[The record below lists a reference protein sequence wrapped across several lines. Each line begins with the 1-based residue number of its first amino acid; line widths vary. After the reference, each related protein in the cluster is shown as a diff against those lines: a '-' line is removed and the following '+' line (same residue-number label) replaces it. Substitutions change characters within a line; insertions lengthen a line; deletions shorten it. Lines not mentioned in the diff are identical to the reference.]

1 MTQKRNSH
9 SSVVSVEDEN
19 IDLLDYDAEK
29 DESVDYIYTDPPFG
43 ANIIY
48 SDMNLLLEGWLKVN
62 TNNGEEAI
70 VDETAN
76 KTEFVYSTLMKECFS
91 QCYRKLKKDHW
102 MSVEFHNTKASIW
115 NILHCVQTI
124 TII

>member
-1 MTQKRNSH
+1 MDLYKNRYGGTSFVTTQ
-9 SSVVSVEDEN
+9 SSTALDN
-19 IDLLDYDAEK
+19 IK

-48 SDMNLLLEGWLKVN
+48 SEMNLLLEGWLKVK

-76 KTEFVYSTLMKECFS
+76 KTEFVYSTLMTECFS
-91 QCYRKLKKDHW
+91 QCYRKLKR
-102 MSVEFHNTKASIW
+102 
-115 NILHCVQTI
+115 
-124 TII
+124 IIG